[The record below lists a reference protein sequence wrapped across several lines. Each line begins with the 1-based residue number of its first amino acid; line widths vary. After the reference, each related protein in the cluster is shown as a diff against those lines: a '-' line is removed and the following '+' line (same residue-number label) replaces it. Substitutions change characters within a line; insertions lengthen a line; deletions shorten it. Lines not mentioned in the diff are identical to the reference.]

1 MAGVGGLPSGGF
13 WPHSQKTSRCDRCGR
28 ADRTHLFG
36 TLWKWSP
43 IGWIV
48 FRCSGNLSGKHQ
60 KWGNLEYEGTGHPR
74 SGTMDFGG
82 WRKYNPSSNPSAA
95 NVHGCP
101 RLPWLVVFL
110 PIIVV
115 VGAFSKRGHPG
126 QAQLGPWVDRRFG
139 EGTYREFMGVLR
151 LELLFAAMC
160 LGIVLSA
167 LARAFFFNTT
177 IMPPE
182 IMGFFVS
189 GSVAFLAAYFIRRSR
204 KNA

>member
-1 MAGVGGLPSGGF
+1 MKAPAILALGLWILVVGGNIIQAQTLPPQTF
-13 WPHSQKTSRCDRCGR
+13 
-28 ADRTHLFG
+28 
-36 TLWKWSP
+36 
-43 IGWIV
+43 
-48 FRCSGNLSGKHQ
+48 
-60 KWGNLEYEGTGHPR
+60 
-74 SGTMDFGG
+74 MD
-82 WRKYNPSSNPSAA
+82 A
-95 NVHGCP
+95 P

-182 IMGFFVS
+182 IMGFFAS